1 MKNKTE
7 AVYLIASVL
16 VLILAVAVS
25 AAGFAW
31 VFRVITESNFFGLI
45 WYFIKSA

>member
-7 AVYLIASVL
+7 AVYLIASAL

-25 AAGFAW
+25 VAGFAW
-31 VFRVITESNFFGLI
+31 VFRVLTESNLI
-45 WYFIKSA
+45 GWFWYIAKSA

>member
-7 AVYLIASVL
+7 AVYLIASAL
-16 VLILAVAVS
+16 VLILAVVIS
-25 AAGFAW
+25 VIGFTW